1 MAELNI
7 FDTENE
13 HSDLA
18 NRLLTDTLEL
28 KYLTRVLH
36 TLYFVAEFEV
46 WLAKKENSEVLYLIE
61 KAFWSTAIACFGRLL
76 DENAGSAYQKR
87 YTLKI
92 LQKLYASN
100 QVADENLVSEAID
113 KFRVSPNTSRL
124 IHLRMVSV
132 AHSGETSSASNSLRS
147 QNLTTEI
154 TRGDAI
160 KVFIEC
166 VKLAES
172 LLVLS
177 RQEGSLP
184 TIGFGE
190 RPETRAAQILARLWH
205 SSRKFGGH
213 TWLGI
218 TGKKTFEPI
227 FD

>member
-7 FDTENE
+7 FDIENE
-13 HSDLA
+13 HSELA
-18 NRLLTDTLEL
+18 YRLLNDILEL

-46 WLAKKENSEVLYLIE
+46 WLAKKENSDVLYLIDQ
-61 KAFWSTAIACFGRLL
+61 AFWSTAIACFGRLL
-76 DENAGSAYQKR
+76 DEKATSTSQKL
-87 YTLKI
+87 YTLKS
-92 LQKLYASN
+92 LQKLYTSN
-100 QVADENLVSEAID
+100 HVADENLVSEAID
-113 KFRVSPNTSRL
+113 KFRSLPNTSRL

-132 AHSGETSSASNSLRS
+132 AHSGETSSASNNLRK

-154 TRGDAI
+154 TRGRAI

-166 VKLAES
+166 VKLAEG

-177 RQEGSLP
+177 TQKDSLP
-184 TIGFGE
+184 IIGFGA
-190 RPETRAAQILARLWH
+190 RPETRAKQILARLWH

-218 TGKKTFEPI
+218 TGEKTFEPI